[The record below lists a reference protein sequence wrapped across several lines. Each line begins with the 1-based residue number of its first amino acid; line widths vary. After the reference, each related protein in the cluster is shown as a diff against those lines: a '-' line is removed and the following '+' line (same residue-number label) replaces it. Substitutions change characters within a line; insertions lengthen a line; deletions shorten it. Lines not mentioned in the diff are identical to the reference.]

1 MCLYN
6 PGVIEH
12 AYNPSTREIKVED
25 QEANFGAV
33 LNIIFHV
40 EDTWV
45 TDSMGIPFFPPE
57 CLELPGCSEFTRLV
71 LQLQGQ
77 PEHLYMASHRTAT
90 ELGEKVSKVW
100 GLGNEPHKDIEWKEQ
115 FLRLSPC
122 ALSAISPRH
131 SPPRIEKKCP
141 DPTLLPQ
148 EFQSFVL

>member
-1 MCLYN
+1 MCVKVLLATIRTVY
-6 PGVIEH
+6 I
-12 AYNPSTREIKVED
+12 PSGITFLILHEMKMISHDDVNENVKIHWEITK
-25 QEANFGAV
+25 
-33 LNIIFHV
+33 LIFSDHLCFCV
-40 EDTWV
+40 
-45 TDSMGIPFFPPE
+45 
-57 CLELPGCSEFTRLV
+57 LPGCSEFTRLV